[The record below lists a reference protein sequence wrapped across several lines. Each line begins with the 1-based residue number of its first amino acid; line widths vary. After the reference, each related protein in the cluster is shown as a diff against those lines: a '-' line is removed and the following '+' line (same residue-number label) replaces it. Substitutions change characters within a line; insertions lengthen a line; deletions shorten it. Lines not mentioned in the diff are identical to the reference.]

1 MGKNKFGDTF
11 FHIAIRHGQ
20 LGFVRQVVQY
30 IEKNIEVL
38 FDDKTARRFPFD
50 TENLQE
56 KCTPYTLALLREQ
69 FEMAHEL
76 VRYGRSD
83 KYYKNKEMENAF
95 DIARRLNIKSVQRY
109 LI

>member
-20 LGFVRQVVQY
+20 LEFVKQVVQY

-50 TENLQE
+50 IRWHFYANSS
-56 KCTPYTLALLREQ
+56 KWH
-69 FEMAHEL
+69 M
-76 VRYGRSD
+76 
-83 KYYKNKEMENAF
+83 N
-95 DIARRLNIKSVQRY
+95 
-109 LI
+109 